1 MNKLTLYDN
10 NKLSLPNKIKNDLD
24 NILTVNLYPNV
35 QTTYDIIRK
44 KYPDITFET
53 LNDGRKTREKKI
65 DFVKLSKGK

>member
-24 NILTVNLYPNV
+24 NILTINLYPNA

-44 KYPDITFET
+44 KYPDITLEQVSNY
-53 LNDGRKTREKKI
+53 LKTREKKI